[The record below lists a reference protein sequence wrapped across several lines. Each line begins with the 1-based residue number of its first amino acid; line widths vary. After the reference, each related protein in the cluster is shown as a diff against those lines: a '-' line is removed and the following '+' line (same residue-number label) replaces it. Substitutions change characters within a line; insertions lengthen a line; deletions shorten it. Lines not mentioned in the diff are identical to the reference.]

1 MPRPRPMFSRLLIV
15 LLALLTASLACS
27 LSSGDEPNPT
37 PTRIPLIL
45 SPTSAMSPTPT
56 FMILTPTPMATGA
69 ALPAVYTAMPATQIN
84 CTPQAGWALYTVAA
98 GDTLGVIAA
107 VTGSTIAQLTSANCL
122 TNPELIYVG
131 QQLRVPQLPPAA
143 TAAPTANPSLP
154 IFSTA
159 LTVDPHWTDV
169 NGTAITYSEA
179 VRINAGEVFN
189 AASVAFYVND
199 PSGGPAIGIGAD
211 TDPYDGAFVD
221 YDFPAAGVYTFQAV
235 AANEVGT
242 LSSTTFTIT
251 YNPTYQPPG
260 GQRNLLTITPII
272 STAGGWYTLQG
283 GATVTIAWPDGPVGA
298 TRVDFTFSPTGG
310 TSGSSAVTVIGS
322 DLAPAD
328 GSAITWSVP
337 SATVGYLQGRATMP
351 DGSVQT
357 SEIAS
362 VMSS

>member
-1 MPRPRPMFSRLLIV
+1 MPRPRPIFSRLLI
-15 LLALLTASLACS
+15 LPLALLTATLACS
-27 LSSGDEPNPT
+27 LSSGDEANPT
-37 PTRIPLIL
+37 PTRIPIIL
-45 SPTSAMSPTPT
+45 SPTGALTMTPT
-56 FMILTPTPMATGA
+56 FVILTPTPLPTGA
-69 ALPAVYTAMPATQIN
+69 ALPNNFTAIPATQIN
-84 CTPQAGWALYTVAA
+84 CTPQAGWAVYTVAA

-107 VTGSTIAQLTSANCL
+107 VTGSTVAQLAAANCL
-122 TNPELIYVG
+122 TNTELIYVG
-131 QQLRVPQLPPAA
+131 QQLRVPQLPPVA

-169 NGTAITYSEA
+169 YGRAITYEDA
-179 VRINAGEVFN
+179 VRVNAGEVLN

-199 PSGGPAIGIGAD
+199 PSGGPAIGIGSD
-211 TDPYDGAFVD
+211 VDPYDGAFID
-221 YDFPAAGVYTFQAV
+221 YDFPAAGSYTFQAV

-242 LSSTTFTIT
+242 LSSTTFTVL
-251 YNPTYQPPG
+251 YDPAYQPPG

-283 GATVTIAWPDGPVGA
+283 GATVTISWPDGPVGA
-298 TRVDFTFSPTGG
+298 TKVEFTFAPTGG
-310 TSGSSAVTVIGS
+310 TSGTNATQVIGS

-337 SATVGYLQGRATMP
+337 AATVGYLQGRATMP